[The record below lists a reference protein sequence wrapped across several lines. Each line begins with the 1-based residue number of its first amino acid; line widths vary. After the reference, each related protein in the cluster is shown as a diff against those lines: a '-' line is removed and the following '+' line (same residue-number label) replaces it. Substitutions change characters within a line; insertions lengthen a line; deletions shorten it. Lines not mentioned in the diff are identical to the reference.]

1 MTPSP
6 TRPPHPALS
15 PGGGEGNN
23 ESPAGGGAVAKVDPI
38 TLEIIRGSLASTIR
52 DMELLMERCA
62 MSPFIKEKKDY
73 FVGVFDTRGR
83 IVACHISGSG
93 PGMLEP
99 ILTIY
104 PLASMR
110 PGDVYWY
117 NDPYLSDGAVQHHQ
131 DMVFTAPIFH
141 GGKLVGFATT
151 FGHYQDIGGLRAG
164 SISPHAT
171 EIYHEGLLVPPVRI
185 VREGQLNEEAYRIFL
200 RNSRLPDLVE
210 GDTRAMMASCRLA
223 DTRLT
228 ELCGR
233 YGADTVLAAFDECIA
248 QTGVRARELFLQMV
262 PQGRWSFHDFLDSDG
277 GSEQRPFRI
286 ELELSRS
293 GDHVRLDGS
302 RSDDQA
308 RGPINYTSN
317 AGLLRIA
324 FGRYLQ
330 SLDADLEVNE
340 GLLRNLDEWV
350 AREGSILKPRFPA
363 PLGMRANTRFRV
375 MSCIFG
381 SLAQANGGQVPAGS
395 PVYVLYYFRSWDET
409 RGRPILCIEGL
420 GVGLG
425 ARPFAD
431 GVDVIYYIAQENYPV
446 EYVER
451 DFPLRVERYA
461 VRPDSGGPGL
471 HRGGC
476 GVVRDVRVLAEKAEL
491 ATRMENTLVAPYG
504 VAGGR
509 AGRTGRITLNPGAPE
524 ERELVA
530 LGDGIVLKRGDL
542 LRLETCGGGGWGD
555 PLERDPERVR
565 TDVARGFITA
575 RGAFEDY
582 GVALD
587 PATLD
592 LDKTATDEERRR
604 RARDLPLIDRGPGF
618 EEAEARWRTFQR
630 RT

>member
-1 MTPSP
+1 MPEP
-6 TRPPHPALS
+6 TR
-15 PGGGEGNN
+15 
-23 ESPAGGGAVAKVDPI
+23 VDPI

-93 PGMLEP
+93 PGM
-99 ILTIY
+99 IDAIVRAY
-104 PLASMR
+104 PLESMR
-110 PGDVYWY
+110 PGDVYWF
-117 NDPYLSDGAVQHHQ
+117 NDPYISDGAVQHHQ
-131 DMVFTAPIFH
+131 DMVFVVPVFH
-141 GGKLVGFATT
+141 EGAVVAFTTT

-185 VREGQLNEEAYRIFL
+185 VQEGRLNEEAYRIFL

-223 DTRLT
+223 EGRLA
-228 ELCGR
+228 ELFAR
-233 YGADTVLAAFDECIA
+233 YGAPTVLAAFDAGIA
-248 QTGVRARELFLQMV
+248 QTAERARELFLGLV
-262 PQGRWSFHDFLDSDG
+262 PEGAWSFHDYLDSDG
-277 GSEQRPFRI
+277 GPDSPPYRI
-286 ELELSRS
+286 ELDLERR
-293 GDHVRLDGS
+293 GGHVRLDGS

-308 RGPINYTSN
+308 RGPINFMTN
-317 AGLLRIA
+317 PGLLRIA

-330 SLDADLEVNE
+330 SLDPDLEVNE
-340 GLLRNLDEWV
+340 GLLKNLDEWV

-381 SLAQANGGQVPAGS
+381 ALAQANGGRVPAGS
-395 PVYVLYYFRSWDET
+395 PVYVLYYFRAWDAAAQ
-409 RGRPILCIEGL
+409 RPILCIEGL

-451 DFPLRVERYA
+451 DFPLRVERYEA
-461 VRPDSGGPGL
+461 RPDSGGPGY
-471 HRGGC
+471 HRGGA
-476 GVVRDVRVLAEKAEL
+476 GVIRDVRVLCERADL
-491 ATRMENTLVAPYG
+491 ATRMENTVVAPYG
-504 VAGGR
+504 VAGGL
-509 AGRTGRITLNPGAPE
+509 AGHTGRIILNPGTPAE
-524 ERELVA
+524 HELPA
-530 LGDGIVLKRGDL
+530 LGDGITLKRGDL

-555 PLERDPERVR
+555 PFTREPERVR
-565 TDVARGFITA
+565 ADVARGLVTA
-575 RGAFEDY
+575 RGALEDY

-587 PATLD
+587 PVTLEI
-592 LDKTATDEERRR
+592 DKTATDEARRR
-604 RARDLPLIDRGPGF
+604 RAGTLPLIDRGPGF
-618 EEAEARWRTFQR
+618 EEAEARWRAAR
-630 RT
+630 ARP

>member
-1 MTPSP
+1 MS
-6 TRPPHPALS
+6 S
-15 PGGGEGNN
+15 Q
-23 ESPAGGGAVAKVDPI
+23 VDPI

-99 ILTIY
+99 ILAFY
-104 PLASMR
+104 PLESMR
-110 PGDVYWY
+110 PGDVYWF

-141 GGKLVGFATT
+141 DGSLVAFATT

-171 EIYHEGLLVPPVRI
+171 EIYHEGVLVPPVRI

-200 RNSRLPDLVE
+200 RNSRLPELVE

-223 DTRLT
+223 DTRVA

-233 YGADTVLAAFDECIA
+233 YGAATVLAAFDECIA
-248 QTGVRARELFLQMV
+248 QTAARARELFLQMV
-262 PQGRWSFHDFLDSDG
+262 PQGRWTFHDFLDSDG
-277 GSEQRPFRI
+277 GADLRPFRI
-286 ELELSRS
+286 ELELSRT

-330 SLDADLEVNE
+330 SLDDDLDVNE

-381 SLAQANGGQVPAGS
+381 SLAQANGGRVPAGS
-395 PVYVLYYFRSWDET
+395 PVYVLYYFRAWDEA
-409 RGRPILCIEGL
+409 RARPILCIEGL

-471 HRGGC
+471 YRGGC
-476 GVVRDVRVLAEKAEL
+476 GVVRDVRVLCEKAEL

-509 AGRTGRITLNPGAPE
+509 AGRTGRITLNPGTPE
-524 ERELVA
+524 ERPLLA

-565 TDVARGFITA
+565 QDVARGFVTA
-575 RGAFEDY
+575 GAAFEDY
-582 GVALD
+582 GVVIDA
-587 PATLD
+587 ATLD
-592 LDKTATDEERRR
+592 IDKTATDEERRR
-604 RARDLPLIDRGPGF
+604 RTRDLPLIDRGPGF
-618 EEAEARWRTFQR
+618 DEAEARWRAAQDSPR
-630 RT
+630 P

>member
-1 MTPSP
+1 
-6 TRPPHPALS
+6 
-15 PGGGEGNN
+15 
-23 ESPAGGGAVAKVDPI
+23 VDPI

-73 FVGVFDTRGR
+73 FVGVFDTQGR

-93 PGMLEP
+93 PGMLAP
-99 ILTIY
+99 ILKTY
-104 PLASMR
+104 PLESMR

-117 NDPYLSDGAVQHHQ
+117 NDPYISDGAVQHHQ

-141 GGKLVGFATT
+141 EGRLVGFATT

-228 ELCGR
+228 ELCAR
-233 YGADTVLAAFDECIA
+233 YGVDTVLTAFDECIA
-248 QTGVRARELFLQMV
+248 QTATRARELFLQMV
-262 PQGRWSFHDFLDSDG
+262 PEGRWSFHDFLDSDG
-277 GSEQRPFRI
+277 GAEQRPFRV
-286 ELELSRS
+286 ELELSRT

-308 RGPINYTSN
+308 RGPINYTTN

-330 SLDADLEVNE
+330 SLDADLDVNE
-340 GLLRNLDEWV
+340 GLLRNLDEWI

-381 SLAQANGGQVPAGS
+381 SLAQANGGSVPAGS
-395 PVYVLYYFRSWDET
+395 PVYVLYYFRSWDKV
-409 RGRPILCIEGL
+409 RQRPILCIEGL

-461 VRPDSGGPGL
+461 ARPDSGGPGL

-491 ATRMENTLVAPYG
+491 ATRMENTVVAPYG

-509 AGRTGRITLNPGAPE
+509 AGRTGRIILNPGTPV

-542 LRLETCGGGGWGD
+542 LRFETCGGGGWGD

-582 GVALD
+582 GVALA

-604 RARDLPLIDRGPGF
+604 RVRDLPLIDRGPGF
-618 EEAEARWRTFQR
+618 DGAEARWRSFHPSHPSPPKGER
-630 RT
+630 AG

>member
-1 MTPSP
+1 
-6 TRPPHPALS
+6 
-15 PGGGEGNN
+15 
-23 ESPAGGGAVAKVDPI
+23 
-38 TLEIIRGSLASTIR
+38 
-52 DMELLMERCA
+52 
-62 MSPFIKEKKDY
+62 
-73 FVGVFDTRGR
+73 
-83 IVACHISGSG
+83 
-93 PGMLEP
+93 
-99 ILTIY
+99 
-104 PLASMR
+104 
-110 PGDVYWY
+110 
-117 NDPYLSDGAVQHHQ
+117 
-131 DMVFTAPIFH
+131 MVFTAPIFH
-141 GGKLVGFATT
+141 EGSLIAFATT

-171 EIYHEGLLVPPVRI
+171 EIYHEGVLVPPVRI
-185 VREGQLNEEAYRIFL
+185 VREGQLNDEAYRIFL

-223 DTRLT
+223 DTRVA

-233 YGADTVLAAFDECIA
+233 YGAATVLAAFDECIA
-248 QTGVRARELFLQMV
+248 QTATRARELFLQLV
-262 PQGRWSFHDFLDSDG
+262 PQGQWSFHDFLDSDG
-277 GSEQRPFRI
+277 GADQRPFRI
-286 ELELSRS
+286 ELELSRR

-308 RGPINYTSN
+308 RGPINFTTN

-330 SLDADLEVNE
+330 SLDADLDVNE
-340 GLLRNLDEWV
+340 GLLRNLDEWI

-381 SLAQANGGQVPAGS
+381 SLAQANGGRVPAGS
-395 PVYVLYYFRSWDET
+395 PVYVLYYFRAWDEA
-409 RGRPILCIEGL
+409 RARPILCIEGL

-471 HRGGC
+471 RRGGC
-476 GVVRDVRVLAEKAEL
+476 GVVRDVRVLCEKAEL

-509 AGRTGRITLNPGAPE
+509 AGRTGRITLNPGTPD
-524 ERELVA
+524 ERALLP

-555 PLERDPERVR
+555 PLEREPERVR
-565 TDVARGFITA
+565 QDVARGFVTG

-582 GVALD
+582 GVVLEA
-587 PATLD
+587 ATLD
-592 LDKTATDEERRR
+592 IDKTATDDERRR

-618 EEAEARWRTFQR
+618 DEAETRWRAAR
-630 RT
+630 NSPRP

>member
-1 MTPSP
+1 MSP
-6 TRPPHPALS
+6 Q
-15 PGGGEGNN
+15 
-23 ESPAGGGAVAKVDPI
+23 VDPI
-38 TLEIIRGSLASTIR
+38 TLEIIRGSLSSTIR

-99 ILTIY
+99 ILKIY
-104 PLASMR
+104 PLETMR
-110 PGDVYWY
+110 PGDVYWF
-117 NDPYLSDGAVQHHQ
+117 NDPYISDGAVQHHQ

-141 GGKLVGFATT
+141 EGSLIAFATT

-171 EIYHEGLLVPPVRI
+171 EIYHEGVLVPPVRI

-223 DTRLT
+223 DTRVA

-233 YGADTVLAAFDECIA
+233 YGAATVLAAFDECIA
-248 QTGVRARELFLQMV
+248 QTAARARELFLQLV
-262 PQGRWSFHDFLDSDG
+262 PQGQWSFHDFLDSDG
-277 GSEQRPFRI
+277 GADQRPFRI
-286 ELELSRS
+286 ELELSRR

-308 RGPINYTSN
+308 RGPINFTTN

-330 SLDADLEVNE
+330 SLDADLDVNE
-340 GLLRNLDEWV
+340 GLLRNLDDWI

-381 SLAQANGGQVPAGS
+381 SLAQANGGRVPAGS
-395 PVYVLYYFRSWDET
+395 PVYVLYYFRAWDEA
-409 RGRPILCIEGL
+409 RARPILCIEGL

-471 HRGGC
+471 RRGGC
-476 GVVRDVRVLAEKAEL
+476 GVVRDVRVLCEKAEL

-509 AGRTGRITLNPGAPE
+509 AGRTGRITLNPGTPD
-524 ERELVA
+524 ERALLP

-555 PLERDPERVR
+555 PLEREPERVR
-565 TDVARGFITA
+565 QDVARGFVTG
-575 RGAFEDY
+575 RGALEDY
-582 GVALD
+582 GVVLEA
-587 PATLD
+587 ATLD
-592 LDKTATDEERRR
+592 IDKTATDDERRR

-618 EEAEARWRTFQR
+618 DEAETRWRAAR
-630 RT
+630 NSPRP

>member
-1 MTPSP
+1 MSQ
-6 TRPPHPALS
+6 
-15 PGGGEGNN
+15 
-23 ESPAGGGAVAKVDPI
+23 VDPI

-93 PGMLEP
+93 PGMIDA
-99 ILTIY
+99 ILRTY
-104 PLASMR
+104 PLESMR
-110 PGDVYWY
+110 PGDVYWF

-131 DMVFTAPIFH
+131 DMVFVMPVFH
-141 GGKLVGFATT
+141 AGAAVAFATT

-185 VREGQLNEEAYRIFL
+185 VQEGRLNEEAYRIFL

-223 DTRLT
+223 EGRLA
-228 ELCGR
+228 ELFER
-233 YGADTVLAAFDECIA
+233 YGAPTVLAAFEAGIA
-248 QTGVRARELFLQMV
+248 QTAERTRALFLQMV
-262 PQGRWSFHDFLDSDG
+262 PEGAWAFHDYLDSDG
-277 GSEQRPFRI
+277 GTEARPYRI
-286 ELELSRS
+286 ALALSRR
-293 GDHVRLDGS
+293 GEHVRLDGS
-302 RSDDQA
+302 ASDDQA
-308 RGPINYTSN
+308 RGPINFMTN
-317 AGLLRIA
+317 PGLLRIA

-330 SLDADLEVNE
+330 SLDPDLEVNE

-381 SLAQANGGQVPAGS
+381 ALAQANGGRVPAGS
-395 PVYVLYYFRSWDET
+395 PVYVLYYFRAWDEAA
-409 RGRPILCIEGL
+409 RRPILCIEGL

-461 VRPDSGGPGL
+461 ARPDSGGPGF
-471 HRGGC
+471 HRGGA
-476 GVVRDVRVLAEKAEL
+476 GVIRDVRVLCEKAEL
-491 ATRMENTLVAPYG
+491 ATRMENTVVAPYG
-504 VAGGR
+504 VAGGL
-509 AGRTGRITLNPGAPE
+509 AGRTGRIILNPGTPA
-524 ERELVA
+524 ERVLPA
-530 LGDGIVLKRGDL
+530 LGDGITLKRGDL

-555 PLERDPERVR
+555 PLTREPERVR
-565 TDVARGFITA
+565 QDVARGLVTA
-575 RGAFEDY
+575 HGALADY

-587 PATLD
+587 SLTLD
-592 LDKTATDEERRR
+592 IDKTATDEERRR

-618 EEAEARWRTFQR
+618 QEAETRWRAAKETS
-630 RT
+630 

>member
-1 MTPSP
+1 MSP
-6 TRPPHPALS
+6 Q
-15 PGGGEGNN
+15 
-23 ESPAGGGAVAKVDPI
+23 VDPI
-38 TLEIIRGSLASTIR
+38 TLEIIRGSLSSTIR

-99 ILTIY
+99 ILKIY
-104 PLASMR
+104 PLETMR
-110 PGDVYWY
+110 PGDVYWF

-141 GGKLVGFATT
+141 EGSLIAFATT

-171 EIYHEGLLVPPVRI
+171 EIYHEGVLVPPVRI

-223 DTRLT
+223 DTRVA

-233 YGADTVLAAFDECIA
+233 YGAATVLAAFDECIA
-248 QTGVRARELFLQMV
+248 QTAARARELFLQLV
-262 PQGRWSFHDFLDSDG
+262 PQGQWGFHDFLDSDG
-277 GSEQRPFRI
+277 GADQRPFRI
-286 ELELSRS
+286 ELELSRR

-308 RGPINYTSN
+308 RGPINFTTN

-330 SLDADLEVNE
+330 SLDADLDVNE

-381 SLAQANGGQVPAGS
+381 NLAQANGGRVPAGS
-395 PVYVLYYFRSWDET
+395 PVYVLYYFRAWDEA
-409 RGRPILCIEGL
+409 RARPILCIEGL

-471 HRGGC
+471 RRGGC
-476 GVVRDVRVLAEKAEL
+476 GVVRDVRVLCEKAEL

-509 AGRTGRITLNPGAPE
+509 AGRTGRITLNPGTPD
-524 ERELVA
+524 ERALLP

-555 PLERDPERVR
+555 PLEREPERVR
-565 TDVARGFITA
+565 QDVARGFVTG

-582 GVALD
+582 GVVLEA
-587 PATLD
+587 ATLD
-592 LDKTATDEERRR
+592 IDKTATDDERRR

-618 EEAEARWRTFQR
+618 DEAETRWRAAR
-630 RT
+630 NSPRP

>member
-1 MTPSP
+1 MSP
-6 TRPPHPALS
+6 Q
-15 PGGGEGNN
+15 
-23 ESPAGGGAVAKVDPI
+23 VDPI

-99 ILTIY
+99 IVKIY
-104 PLASMR
+104 PLETMR
-110 PGDVYWY
+110 PGDVYWF
-117 NDPYLSDGAVQHHQ
+117 NDPYISDGAVQHHQ

-141 GGKLVGFATT
+141 DGSLIAFATT

-164 SISPHAT
+164 SISPQAT
-171 EIYHEGLLVPPVRI
+171 EIYHEGVLVPPVRI

-223 DTRLT
+223 DTRVA

-233 YGADTVLAAFDECIA
+233 YGAATVLAAFDECIA
-248 QTGVRARELFLQMV
+248 QTAVRARELFLQLV

-277 GSEQRPFRI
+277 GADQRPFRI
-286 ELELSRS
+286 ELELSRT

-308 RGPINYTSN
+308 RGPINFTTN

-330 SLDADLEVNE
+330 SLDADLDVNE
-340 GLLRNLDEWV
+340 GLLRNLDEWL

-381 SLAQANGGQVPAGS
+381 SLAQANGGRVPAGS
-395 PVYVLYYFRSWDET
+395 PVYVLYYFRAWDEA
-409 RGRPILCIEGL
+409 RARPILCIEGL

-451 DFPLRVERYA
+451 DFPLRIERYA

-476 GVVRDVRVLAEKAEL
+476 GVVRDVRVLCEKAEL

-509 AGRTGRITLNPGAPE
+509 AGRTGRITLNPDTPE
-524 ERELVA
+524 ARELLA
-530 LGDGIVLKRGDL
+530 LGDGIGLKRGDL

-555 PLERDPERVR
+555 PLERGPERVR
-565 TDVARGFITA
+565 QDVARGFITGH
-575 RGAFEDY
+575 GAFEDY
-582 GVALD
+582 GVVLD
-587 PATLD
+587 AATLD
-592 LDKTATDEERRR
+592 IDKTATDEERRR

-618 EEAEARWRTFQR
+618 DEAETRWRAAQAR
-630 RT
+630 PRP

>member
-1 MTPSP
+1 MTVSP
-6 TRPPHPALS
+6 TPRSHPALS
-15 PGGGEGNN
+15 PTEGEGNV
-23 ESPAGGGAVAKVDPI
+23 ESPAGGGGVVQVDPI

-99 ILTIY
+99 ILKIY
-104 PLASMR
+104 PLESMR

-141 GGKLVGFATT
+141 EGKLVGFATT

-248 QTGVRARELFLQMV
+248 QTGERARELFLQMV
-262 PQGRWSFHDFLDSDG
+262 PQGRWNFHDFLDSDG
-277 GSEQRPFRI
+277 GSEQRPFRV
-286 ELELSRS
+286 ELELSRV

-350 AREGSILKPRFPA
+350 ARDGSILKPRFPA

-395 PVYVLYYFRSWDET
+395 PVYVLYYFRAWDET
-409 RGRPILCIEGL
+409 RDRPILCIEGL

-509 AGRTGRITLNPGAPE
+509 AGRTGRITLNPGTPE

-575 RGAFEDY
+575 PGAFEDY

-587 PATLD
+587 PSTLD
-592 LDKTATDEERRR
+592 LDKTATAEERRR
-604 RARDLPLIDRGPGF
+604 RVRDLPLIDRGPGF

-630 RT
+630 RR